1 MDGNG
6 RWARAR
12 GLPRSMGHRRG
23 VEAVREAVRAAGEFG
38 IDYLTLF
45 AFSSENWRRPKD
57 EVDELLG
64 LLRHF
69 IRRDLADLHK
79 EGVRVRVIGA
89 RENLAP
95 DILSLL
101 EEAENLTRDNQR
113 QTLIIAFNYGAR
125 DEVARAMRI
134 IAQKFARGEIELSA
148 MTDSCIDAH
157 LDTAGIPD
165 PDLIIRT
172 SGEIRNS
179 CSCRPTGRNSTG
191 GPSRQRSTNMLRV
204 IAGSGA
210 CLAKSRP
217 EPRYGILHLAHRCDR
232 QLG

>member
-89 RENLAP
+89 TTARTVRT
-95 DILSLL
+95 IGSLMPPVW
-101 EEAENLTRDNQR
+101 RR
-113 QTLIIAFNYGAR
+113 QS
-125 DEVARAMRI
+125 RACAVVD
-134 IAQKFARGEIELSA
+134 AQAWVG
-148 MTDSCIDAH
+148 
-157 LDTAGIPD
+157 
-165 PDLIIRT
+165 
-172 SGEIRNS
+172 
-179 CSCRPTGRNSTG
+179 
-191 GPSRQRSTNMLRV
+191 
-204 IAGSGA
+204 IAGRGRRARVMTRLSYALPGHWMTSRS
-210 CLAKSRP
+210 AKPQYR
-217 EPRYGILHLAHRCDR
+217 
-232 QLG
+232 

>member
-134 IAQKFARGEIELSA
+134 IAQKFARGEIEL
-148 MTDSCIDAH
+148 
-157 LDTAGIPD
+157 
-165 PDLIIRT
+165 
-172 SGEIRNS
+172 
-179 CSCRPTGRNSTG
+179 
-191 GPSRQRSTNMLRV
+191 
-204 IAGSGA
+204 
-210 CLAKSRP
+210 
-217 EPRYGILHLAHRCDR
+217 
-232 QLG
+232 